1 MTDAHHKPIPP
12 GFKPVKL
19 GGPYMATI
27 GPFYLA
33 EDETNVRLGM
43 YIERQH
49 CNPLAIVHGGLLSS
63 FADMSMPVLFY
74 KHPVVVAS
82 GRVAPT
88 VSLQVDFLGAARMG
102 DWIES
107 EAEVLKVTRSLIFA
121 QSKVFANGQLILR
134 ASGVY
139 KLGPVFSVERGMY
152 TDEIIPEMIHH
163 GHR

>member
-1 MTDAHHKPIPP
+1 MTDARHKPIPP

-19 GGPYMATI
+19 GGPYMVTI

-33 EDETNVRLGM
+33 EDETNARLGM

-74 KHPVVVAS
+74 KHPAVVAS

-88 VSLQVDFLGAARMG
+88 VSLQVDFIGAARMG

-107 EAEVLKVTRSLIFA
+107 QAEVLKVSRSLIFA
-121 QSKVFANGQLILR
+121 QSKVFANGQLVLR

-139 KLGPVFSVERGMY
+139 KFGPVFSVELGMY
-152 TDEIIPEMIHH
+152 NDEIIPEMIHH